1 MGSSLA
7 GRSSSDTV
15 AAIKQELMLAPRA
28 NNVIFSKSSE
38 IDSSIED
45 FPLFKISEKGP
56 NGTTIGTEIICQKC
70 YVKGHASA
78 TMTAKGDFNI
88 TTAATSIKASVNST
102 LHQIADYASNVVHD
116 MKVYIADNANVLIE
130 DVTHLKSLDNLQG
143 FRLNPPGITLDVDV
157 GKLDDVLLEVVFT
170 EIELYVELSI
180 LFSAGTTYTLN
191 LYTSSELGYEV
202 GRVFV
207 GFVATIDLILSVES
221 QIELDSG
228 FHIKFDKQMAMK
240 LALFSEETSHL
251 EFHGGRFEFLPVTVA
266 TAGAVLHAVLR
277 IGIKSGFSLSA
288 GFGPEVQLFNQTGH
302 LQLGAGIQASAYAN
316 AAEFITNITFAG
328 SDLSSSVKERGD
340 DACHL
345 MLQQGYQ
352 MAIGAAAGASVELL
366 DNVWGPTPKT
376 EIPIFYTAL
385 STGCAA
391 TRAAAAEIQ
400 QSASLAT
407 RANNG
412 DGSSTITTTATAVT
426 HIALQCLSV
435 GMTNCPASLKSRV
448 TSVVSTTLTATAR
461 SGESVIWSAVAA
473 QTKPAKPVVFGANAL
488 TMTASS
494 GKPSSYVPPAPTTT
508 LGDKGDKGGGKDG
521 ESIKGSVVGTNKVII
536 GVCVGL
542 GVPLLAAV
550 IAAIIF
556 AKTRNRKR
564 YDSVP
569 RVTMEATDAE
579 HEGGSAAIAP
589 SLTKHSQS
597 FSAHTYTPVNR

>member
-1 MGSSLA
+1 M
-7 GRSSSDTV
+7 
-15 AAIKQELMLAPRA
+15 
-28 NNVIFSKSSE
+28 
-38 IDSSIED
+38 
-45 FPLFKISEKGP
+45 
-56 NGTTIGTEIICQKC
+56 
-70 YVKGHASA
+70 
-78 TMTAKGDFNI
+78 
-88 TTAATSIKASVNST
+88 
-102 LHQIADYASNVVHD
+102 
-116 MKVYIADNANVLIE
+116 
-130 DVTHLKSLDNLQG
+130 
-143 FRLNPPGITLDVDV
+143 
-157 GKLDDVLLEVVFT
+157 
-170 EIELYVELSI
+170 
-180 LFSAGTTYTLN
+180 
-191 LYTSSELGYEV
+191 
-202 GRVFV
+202 
-207 GFVATIDLILSVES
+207 
-221 QIELDSG
+221 
-228 FHIKFDKQMAMK
+228 
-240 LALFSEETSHL
+240 
-251 EFHGGRFEFLPVTVA
+251 
-266 TAGAVLHAVLR
+266 
-277 IGIKSGFSLSA
+277 
-288 GFGPEVQLFNQTGH
+288 QLFNQTGH

-521 ESIKGSVVGTNKVII
+521 ESIKGSVIGTNKVII

-550 IAAIIF
+550 IAAIMYVWKQKTSCGLSALTTLSF

-579 HEGGSAAIAP
+579 HEGGSAVIAP